1 MNPTC
6 WINEVLMAETAD
18 AVAAADA
25 LIREEACNP
34 GNART
39 LFAALEKTGDD
50 KYCQAIKQVMVQL
63 DAQPEAADAPFSVLY
78 ETLPFRMVYE
88 MKLNRMERVGQ
99 TAAMYRA
106 AHARQWNPQT
116 GRHDVPLQEDA
127 WFLLAL
133 TEGIAACSDQLYEH
147 WRALVDIYRAT
158 LRGVLSVLAEADPQT
173 LAMVTWALLDGVRQ
187 GLIDPERYLPTA
199 QRAMAAL
206 RAAGEVC
213 MADKLQEGLGGIA

>member
-6 WINEVLMAETAD
+6 WINEVLMAEGAD
-18 AVAAADA
+18 TADA
-25 LIREEACNP
+25 LIRENACRP
-34 GNART
+34 ANAKA

-50 KYCQAIKQVMVQL
+50 KYRQAIQQVMAQL
-63 DAQPEAADAPFSVLY
+63 DAQSEAADAPFSVLY
-78 ETLPFRMVYE
+78 ETLPFRMAYE

-106 AHARQWNPQT
+106 AHVRLWNPQT
-116 GRHDVPLQEDA
+116 GRHDVPLQEDV

-133 TEGIAACSDQLYEH
+133 AEGIAACSDQLYEH

-158 LRGVLSVLAEADPQT
+158 LRGVLSVLAEADVQT
-173 LAMVTWALLDGVRQ
+173 LAMAVWALLDGVRQ

-199 QRAMAAL
+199 QKALAAL
-206 RAAGEVC
+206 RAAGEVSL
-213 MADKLQEGLGGIA
+213 ADKLQEVFGGIA